1 MEYTNAYVH
10 PNAKIGK
17 DVIIDPFVYVDDNV
31 EIGDGTHLF
40 SHATVLSGARIGKNC
55 RIFPGA
61 VIAGIPQDLKF
72 RGEETTAVIGDNTTI
87 RECVTVNRGTASKGT
102 SIVGSNCLIMAYSH
116 VAHDCVIGNN
126 CIIGNASQI
135 AGEVVIDDFAILGGG
150 NLVHQFVH
158 IGGHVMMQGG
168 SRTSKDVPPYVT
180 AGREP
185 LAFAGLNLI
194 GLRRRNFTAEQIQT
208 IQECYRYIYQSA
220 LNVSQALEKIEAEMP
235 SSPERDYIVSFIKEG
250 AARGIIKGIN
260 V

>member
-1 MEYTNAYVH
+1 MNAFVH

-17 DVIIDPFVYVDDNV
+17 DVIIDPFAYVDDNV

-40 SHATVLSGARIGKNC
+40 THATVLSGARIGKNC

-72 RGEETTAVIGDNTTI
+72 RGEETTAVVGDNTTI
-87 RECVTVNRGTASKGT
+87 RECATVNRGTASKGT
-102 SIVGSNCLIMAYSH
+102 TIVGSNVLIMAYSH
-116 VAHDCVIGNN
+116 VAHDCVVGNN

-158 IGGHVMMQGG
+158 IGGHVMIQGG
-168 SRTSKDVPPYVT
+168 SRTGKDVPPYVT
-180 AGREP
+180 AGRDP
-185 LAFAGLNLI
+185 LIFAGLNLI

-208 IQECYRYIYQSA
+208 IQECYRTIYQSA

-235 SSPERDYIVSFIKEG
+235 STPERDYIIKFIKEG
-250 AARGIIKGIN
+250 ASRGIIKGLN

>member
-1 MEYTNAYVH
+1 MNAFVH

-17 DVIIDPFVYVDDNV
+17 NVIIDPFAYVDDNV

-40 SHATVLSGARIGKNC
+40 THATVLSGARIGKNC

-72 RGEETTAVIGDNTTI
+72 RGEETTAIIGDNTTI
-87 RECVTVNRGTASKGT
+87 RECATVNRGTASKGT
-102 SIVGSNCLIMAYSH
+102 TIVGSNVLIMAYSH
-116 VAHDCVIGNN
+116 VAHDCVVGNN

-158 IGGHVMMQGG
+158 IGGHVMIQGG
-168 SRTSKDVPPYVT
+168 SRTGKDVPPYVT
-180 AGREP
+180 AGRDP
-185 LAFAGLNLI
+185 LIFAGLNLI

-208 IQECYRYIYQSA
+208 IQECYRTIYQSA

-235 SSPERDYIVSFIKEG
+235 SSPERDYIINFIKAG
-250 AARGIIKGIN
+250 ASRGIIKGLN